1 MNINKY
7 KQTAGTG
14 HPDRNRNHV
23 KSVHASM
30 LFCL

>member
-14 HPDRNRNHV
+14 HPDRNRNQ
-23 KSVHASM
+23 SM
-30 LFCL
+30 PPCCFVCR